1 MSRAP
6 RPVFLSFDY
15 AVDLPRASMIRD
27 MVRSSGDYVFFDIN
41 WTVLTHLPEETVK
54 AMIDEQLARCDCLL
68 LLITEKTSQCPMV
81 NYEIQRAYEMKK
93 GIAAIYVHHLRPD
106 PSLSAQKGANP
117 FFYLRTVTKERLCTY
132 LTCYDPPFSSTRFAY
147 DDIYSKLDI
156 LIEEAVRLKAVIP

>member
-93 GIAAIYVHHLRPD
+93 GSWVSMPTISVRILPFPLRKAPIR
-106 PSLSAQKGANP
+106 SFISAR
-117 FFYLRTVTKERLCTY
+117 LRKNVCV
-132 LTCYDPPFSSTRFAY
+132 P
-147 DDIYSKLDI
+147 I
-156 LIEEAVRLKAVIP
+156 